1 MDQLYNSW
9 FDLADVDR
17 DGALSGQEA
26 VQFFL
31 RSDLPQQTLKRVRAR
46 AHSHSRH
53 VTRYCDGAAAAC
65 WARMFSLTPVCS
77 PACPQIWELS
87 DSNET
92 GQLDRP
98 AFKLAMQMVS
108 IAQQGAMLRDD
119 HPSKLRSGGLPPP
132 PPPTLRGLPPAAP
145 PPGGQP
151 GGQYGAPSQ
160 QPYGAPQGV
169 APPVPMHSAPPVST
183 PYGAPPPPAPVPP
196 THAAWPPLTPDDA
209 RRHAAS
215 FRTWDTDG
223 DGKVTGAE
231 AKPLFAQSGVATV
244 QWFKLIWD
252 LADGDVD
259 GSLTLPEFVVASYFL
274 EQAAKGRA
282 PPAAVPPGIF
292 PPPHALMAAAG
303 GGGGVQAPP
312 PSTAPSMGMGMG
324 QMQPQEVPRAPQVA
338 PSSNIPVVP
347 ALPDHLL
354 GAAPASDAAAARAA
368 HSEATKAQAALVA
381 ADGQRVS
388 AANAAAE
395 LTAVVRDLTLLK
407 RRCEAE
413 LSEAEYGAERA
424 TRQLAEARTAHE
436 AQRSATEAVQAR
448 LAAAH
453 AARQQAEAE
462 MAELQAQNP
471 GGADVQAAVQLAE
484 SQQLAAQ
491 QALMQMRDAAAV
503 MERATAARMDAERQL
518 GEAQAAHADKG
529 HALAQEE
536 ARLRELQ
543 QQLAL
548 LRSSAAGDGG
558 HAQAQQ
564 LGDVAQ
570 RAAQLAGEALALA
583 RAQGV
588 AVTLPPQLLAALPPG
603 SGAPQAAVFTDDWR
617 EWEDFPDA
625 GWVAIGPHA
634 QANPQAQAAM
644 YSVQPPAVPPPL
656 PPQRASFDRPVL
668 VAPQPPPLQPPP
680 PKPQDLLFGGLGSPN
695 GAFGASA
702 PPAMAPPP
710 PPPRPLDDDFFGSG
724 FGSAPPPPSPPAA
737 RQQDLWSSFM

>member
-1 MDQLYNSW
+1 MQL
-9 FDLADVDR
+9 V
-17 DGALSGQEA
+17 
-26 VQFFL
+26 
-31 RSDLPQQTLKRVRAR
+31 
-46 AHSHSRH
+46 
-53 VTRYCDGAAAAC
+53 
-65 WARMFSLTPVCS
+65 SL
-77 PACPQIWELS
+77 
-87 DSNET
+87 
-92 GQLDRP
+92 
-98 AFKLAMQMVS
+98 
-108 IAQQGAMLRDD
+108 AQQGVMLRDD
-119 HPSKLRSGGLPPP
+119 HPSKLRAGGLPPP

-145 PPGGQP
+145 PPGQAP
-151 GGQYGAPSQ
+151 GGQYGMPSQ
-160 QPYGAPQGV
+160 QSYGAPLGTG
-169 APPVPMHSAPPVST
+169 APAPMMPSAPGSM
-183 PYGAPPPPAPVPP
+183 PYGGPPPPAPAPQA
-196 THAAWPPLTPDDA
+196 HAAWPQLTPDDA

-252 LADGDVD
+252 LADSDLD

-274 EQAAKGRA
+274 EQAAKGHA
-282 PPAAVPPGIF
+282 PPAAIPPGIF

-303 GGGGVQAPP
+303 SGAGMQAPP
-312 PSTAPSMGMGMG
+312 PGAPGTGLGLG
-324 QMQPQEVPRAPQVA
+324 QMTPQEASRAPQVA
-338 PSSNIPVVP
+338 PNSNIPVVP
-347 ALPDHLL
+347 ALPDHLF
-354 GAAPASDAAAARAA
+354 GVASASDAAAARTA

-413 LSEAEYGAERA
+413 LTEAEYAAERA
-424 TRQLAEARTAHE
+424 TRQLTEARAAHE

-453 AARQQAEAE
+453 SARQQAEAE
-462 MAELQAQNP
+462 LAELQAQNP
-471 GGADVQAAVQLAE
+471 GGADVQAAVQAAE

-491 QALMQMRDAAAV
+491 QALMQMREATAA
-503 MERATAARMDAERQL
+503 MERATAARMEAERQL
-518 GEAQAAHADKG
+518 AEAQAASADKG
-529 HALAQEE
+529 QALAQEE

-543 QQLAL
+543 QQLGI
-548 LRSSAAGDGG
+548 LRSSGAGDGG
-558 HAQAQQ
+558 HAAAQQ

-603 SGAPQAAVFTDDWR
+603 AGAPQAAVFTEDWR

-634 QANPQAQAAM
+634 QPQPQPQAAM

-668 VAPQPPPLQPPP
+668 APQPPPLQPPP
-680 PKPQDLLFGGLGSPN
+680 PKPQDLFFGGGLGSPN

-710 PPPRPLDDDFFGSG
+710 PPPRPLDDDFFGGG
-724 FGSAPPPPSPPAA
+724 FGGGAAPPPPPPPAA
-737 RQQDLWSSFM
+737 REQDMWSSFM